1 MKNKILF
8 FFIAFLIFSA
18 NVFADEKISI
28 CYGYG
33 CLVQKQIIILESE
46 LKPLIQKIK
55 SAQNDEEERQ
65 KTAEVLG
72 ELYKI
77 AGWQSP
83 IWQDRAGNYND
94 PPFGKMDCID
104 HSTTSDRFLKMLAS
118 RAAFKWHKI
127 ANIQRRFFLIFPSH
141 YSAAMENVVENQ
153 TFVFDTWLV
162 EQGEPAVVLPLE
174 RWKKGDGRDV

>member
-1 MKNKILF
+1 MKNKLF
-8 FFIAFLIFSA
+8 LFIAFFIFSA
-18 NVFADEKISI
+18 NVFADEKIMI

-46 LKPLIQKIK
+46 LKPLIQKIQN
-55 SAQNDEEERQ
+55 AQNDEEERQ

-77 AGWQSP
+77 AGTQSP

-104 HSTTSDRFLKMLAS
+104 HSTTSDRFLKMLEG
-118 RAAFKWHKI
+118 RAVFKWHKI
-127 ANIQRRFFLIFPSH
+127 AKIQRRFFLIFPSH
-141 YSAAMENVVENQ
+141 YSAAMENLVENQ
-153 TFVFDTWLV
+153 VFVFDTWLV

-174 RWKKGDGRDV
+174 EWKKGDGRDV